1 MLTGF
6 LILVIAILLAAL
18 VVLDV
23 YHRTRRAGSDT
34 AWRIAMEFISF
45 EGSEMP
51 HEFAACYLA
60 KNHDALAQK
69 FPQWTEFAEERA
81 QDWDAAE

>member
-1 MLTGF
+1 MITAALTAATF
-6 LILVIAILLAAL
+6 LLALAL
-18 VVLDV
+18 VVLHV
-23 YHRTRRAGSDT
+23 YHRARRANADT
-34 AWRIAMEFISF
+34 AWRIAMEFIAF
-45 EGSEMP
+45 EASEMP

-69 FPQWTEFAEERA
+69 FPQWAEFAEERA